1 MRIIIL
7 LFFFAISACSSFK
20 FTQKNKVLELELPF
34 SKFDYPDTEKS
45 LFVIVSAK
53 GNYNLSSLKSAL
65 NLNALASISLR
76 VEHLVEGY
84 NKINL
89 NNVNQF
95 SDVVS
100 SSKTI
105 IKSDFF
111 LNKISLVDTK
121 LIRFDDLSY
130 EYWGVYKI
138 DLSDVVTTLRSN
150 NPNLNLK
157 DDFYKAVID
166 KEFKLEAQ
174 KEKTTNI
181 VIENKSFNSLIVNE
195 AKKYIGVPYVWGGD
209 NPSRGFDCSGYVQWV
224 INEAINILLPRTS
237 YQQSLF
243 LSKHKRLKFDKIRP
257 GDILFFNTSGKDISH
272 VGIAIGDNN
281 FIHAPNKKSNIKID
295 ALDGYWKKKLI
306 SANYVPNFQ

>member
-7 LFFFAISACSSFK
+7 LFFFTISSCSSFK
-20 FTQKNKVLELELPF
+20 FTQKNKILELELPF

-53 GNYNLSSLKSAL
+53 GDYNLSSLKSAL
-65 NLNALASISLR
+65 NLNALASISQR
-76 VEHLVEGY
+76 VEYLVEGY

-89 NNVNQF
+89 KNVNQF

-105 IKSDFF
+105 MKSNFF
-111 LNKISLVDTK
+111 LNKISIVDTK

-138 DLSDVVTTLRSN
+138 DLSDVVTTLRAN
-150 NPNLNLK
+150 NPNLNLN

-166 KEFKLEAQ
+166 KEFKLEA
-174 KEKTTNI
+174 KREKTTNI
-181 VIENKSFNSLIVNE
+181 IIENKSFNSLIVNE

-243 LSKHKRLKFDKIRP
+243 LSNHKRLNFDEIRP

-272 VGIAIGDNN
+272 VGIAIGDHK

-306 SANYVPNFQ
+306 SANYVPNLQ